1 MVTLELLC
9 LSPDKEGLPEVDLR
23 LLMRS
28 NVIVNCK
35 SHNTQYNNIF
45 YIFRLKFSK
54 EMKTL

>member
-1 MVTLELLC
+1 MVTLELSC
-9 LSPDKEGLPEVDLR
+9 LSLDKEGLPEVDLR

-28 NVIVNCK
+28 NLKSFVILE
-35 SHNTQYNNIF
+35 IELLIMP